1 MSLPPFLASP
11 PRKVNRVVSK
21 GAAAILAAAP
31 RGSVM
36 KVHVKGKYAARDS
49 YDIGDV
55 VRLSKAL
62 DAKTIKLDWL
72 HPSNP
77 NHDPATMNVPRS
89 SIVRWRRDDAEVM
102 REKGERGV
110 AGVPHWRAHTEIRRQ
125 TSLPFREASAAL
137 TGEKALHVYLADAA
151 RKGMPIGE

>member
-1 MSLPPFLASP
+1 MNLARLIWSLVTAGFKPSDNFRLGCRARSIESNLESRTIYIV
-11 PRKVNRVVSK
+11 RKIVAVSLFQLQQLLLTR
-21 GAAAILAAAP
+21 I
-31 RGSVM
+31 
-36 KVHVKGKYAARDS
+36 
-49 YDIGDV
+49 
-55 VRLSKAL
+55 
-62 DAKTIKLDWL
+62 T
-72 HPSNP
+72 
-77 NHDPATMNVPRS
+77 NVPRS

-137 TGEKALHVYLADAA
+137 GPRTGEKALHVYLADAA

>member
-1 MSLPPFLASP
+1 MLMMQMLLVSKMPTIFSWLFQINVTPAFSTVASP
-11 PRKVNRVVSK
+11 PRKVNRVVSN

-55 VRLSKAL
+55 VRISKAL
-62 DAKTIKLDWL
+62 DAKTIKLAWL
-72 HPSNP
+72 YPSNP

-89 SIVRWRRDDAEVM
+89 SIVRWRSDDAKAM
-102 REKGERGV
+102 RSE
-110 AGVPHWRAHTEIRRQ
+110 
-125 TSLPFREASAAL
+125 
-137 TGEKALHVYLADAA
+137 LHC
-151 RKGMPIGE
+151 